1 MENDVLMH
9 HGILGQKWGVRRF
22 QNSDGSLT
30 SAGQKRRGQSDSVQS
45 TGKKDKKHGK
55 DSSDKHAESIE
66 AKKQRVLKSR
76 SAKELYDNADLFDTK
91 ELQDAYNR
99 LALERNIK
107 SLTPKEINRGETFVN
122 NTIKW
127 TKKASDL
134 INAGTRAY
142 ESVNKVAKLL
152 GDESIEA
159 PAKTKYKH
167 KPVNKMSDKEL
178 NDAVTRMAREKS
190 YNSLLKDLEN
200 AKNPIGDMSDLTDEQ
215 IKDINDRLD
224 LERKA

>member
-1 MENDVLMH
+1 MENNALMH

-30 SAGQKRRGQSDSVQS
+30 SAGRKRRGQSGIVQS
-45 TGKKDKKHGK
+45 KGNKDRKYGK
-55 DSSDKHAESIE
+55 STSDKHGESIE
-66 AKKQRVLKSR
+66 QKKQRILKSR

-107 SLTPKEINRGETFVN
+107 SLTPKEISRGETFVN

-127 TKKASDL
+127 TNKASDL
-134 INAGTRAY
+134 INAGTKAY
-142 ESVNKVAKLL
+142 NSVNTVAKLL
-152 GDESIEA
+152 GDDSIDT
-159 PAKTKYKH
+159 PVKTKYKN

-178 NDAVTRMAREKS
+178 NDAVTRMVREKS

-200 AKNPIGDMSDLTDEQ
+200 A
-215 IKDINDRLD
+215 
-224 LERKA
+224 

>member
-1 MENDVLMH
+1 MENNALMH

-30 SAGQKRRGQSDSVQS
+30 SAGRKRRGQSGIVQS
-45 TGKKDKKHGK
+45 KGNKDRKYGK
-55 DSSDKHAESIE
+55 STSDKHGESIE
-66 AKKQRVLKSR
+66 QKKQRILKSR

-107 SLTPKEINRGETFVN
+107 SLTPKEISRGETFVN

-127 TKKASDL
+127 TNKASDL
-134 INAGTRAY
+134 INAGTKAY
-142 ESVNKVAKLL
+142 NSVNTVAKLL
-152 GDESIEA
+152 GDDSIDT
-159 PAKTKYKH
+159 PVKTKYKN

-178 NDAVTRMAREKS
+178 NDAVTRMAREKR

-200 AKNPIGDMSDLTDEQ
+200 A
-215 IKDINDRLD
+215 
-224 LERKA
+224 

>member
-1 MENDVLMH
+1 MENNALMH

-30 SAGQKRRGQSDSVQS
+30 SAGRKRRGQSDNIQS
-45 TGKKDKKHGK
+45 KGNKDRKHGK
-55 DSSDKHAESIE
+55 STTDKHGESIDQ
-66 AKKQRVLKSR
+66 KKQRILKSR

-107 SLTPKEINRGETFVN
+107 SLTPKEISRGETFVN

-127 TKKASDL
+127 TNKVSDL
-134 INAGTRAY
+134 INAGTKAY
-142 ESVNKVAKLL
+142 NSVNTVAKLL
-152 GDESIEA
+152 GDDSIDT
-159 PAKTKYKH
+159 PAKTKYKN

-200 AKNPIGDMSDLTDEQ
+200 ARNP
-215 IKDINDRLD
+215 K
-224 LERKA
+224 